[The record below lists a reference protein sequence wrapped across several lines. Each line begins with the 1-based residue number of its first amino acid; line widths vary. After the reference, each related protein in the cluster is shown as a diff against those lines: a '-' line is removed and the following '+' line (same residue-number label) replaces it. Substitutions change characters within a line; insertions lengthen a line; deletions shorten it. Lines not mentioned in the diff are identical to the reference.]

1 MEKSPEQDQRSTW
14 LFSSSSL
21 RYDRWYDR
29 NPHLFQAEL
38 AALKRAS
45 GNFSGGLEVGVGTG
59 RFAAALGLDWGID
72 PEREMLELARQRGCR
87 VIQATGEDLPFA
99 TGVFNRVVMVT
110 VLCFL
115 NDPTRAVAEA
125 LRVIRPGGQLLLG
138 IIEPESGIGRAARA
152 RQDPESFY
160 AEARFLSV
168 DDVLQLLPKEIR
180 GQAELFQSIFPEE
193 TGDNRPPTVERG
205 RGRGAF
211 AVVSVPLAEGGKRV
225 DQVS

>member
-1 MEKSPEQDQRSTW
+1 MPEPDQGSAR

-29 NPHLFQAEL
+29 HPDLFQAEL

-45 GNFSGGLEVGVGTG
+45 SNLSGGLEVGVGTG

-72 PEREMLELARQRGCR
+72 PEREMLKLARQRGCR
-87 VIQATGEDLPFA
+87 VIQAMGEDLPFA
-99 TGVFNRVVMVT
+99 TGIFNRVVMVT

-115 NDPTRAVAEA
+115 SDPARAVKEA

-152 RQDPESFY
+152 RRDRESFY

-168 DDVLQLLPKEIR
+168 NEILQLLPEAIR
-180 GQAELFQSIFPEE
+180 GQAKFFQSIFPEE
-193 TGDNRPPTVERG
+193 AKDNRPPKVEIG

-211 AVVSVPLAEGGKRV
+211 AVVSVPWQRGGEKLADPVG
-225 DQVS
+225 